1 MYRRLLENWREYVV
15 KEKTRAGREGVVLP
29 STIEQVNKY
38 ISGDLHSMKY
48 MSFTELE
55 KLGINTRSR
64 HNTPL
69 GIYAYPLIFS
79 IANDF
84 SKGEIPFAS
93 ENPFIQIFEA
103 QNSSKLLVIDKNGE
117 SAQITKENYGQY
129 RNKIK
134 EILSKKTLKEKLE
147 EPSTFYDE
155 IKSYD
160 VEEMIEYSEKKAYF
174 PNKPV
179 SKIWNIT
186 RMLSGANIGYIAK
199 WSKMLT
205 NLGFEGVVDF
215 GSKTIHESEP
225 IQAVFF
231 SKGFINHIDT
241 VVNKEKP
248 EEIEKRLDNEDIK
261 NFFDQGYRKGTEIEV
276 YQDRYED
283 VRLKDLGGIPLEPG
297 LRGIILSIKW
307 PDVKIKWIPD
317 EYDERTSKDPF
328 INLHTTFDIEKFTKI
343 IGQTRRKKE

>member
-1 MYRRLLENWREYVV
+1 MYRRLLESWREYMV
-15 KEKTRAGREGVVLP
+15 KEKTRAKREGVILP

-38 ISGDLHSMKY
+38 VSEDLHSMKY

-55 KLGINTRSR
+55 KLGINTRSK

-69 GIYAYPLIFS
+69 GIYAYPLLPS

-84 SKGEIPFAS
+84 SKGDIPYVS

-117 SAQITKENYGQY
+117 SAQITRENYGQY
-129 RNKIK
+129 KNKIRKIVSK
-134 EILSKKTLKEKLE
+134 E
-147 EPSTFYDE
+147 PRTFYNE
-155 IKSYD
+155 IESYD

-179 SKIWNIT
+179 SKMWNIT

-205 NLGFEGVVDF
+205 NLGFEGVVDL
-215 GSKTIHESEP
+215 GSKTIHENEST
-225 IQAVFF
+225 QAVFF
-231 SKGFINHIDT
+231 SKGFIKHIDT

-248 EEIEKRLDNEDIK
+248 EEIKRRADNPDIK
-261 NFFDQGYRKGTEIEV
+261 NFFDQGFRKGTKIEV
-276 YQDRYED
+276 IVDANLPD
-283 VRLKDLGGIPLEPG
+283 TGTK
-297 LRGIILSIKW
+297 GIITSIKW
-307 PDVKIKWIPD
+307 PWVNVKWVKWEQKNNDIFSFFD
-317 EYDERTSKDPF
+317 QRYDAS
-328 INLHTTFDIEKFTKI
+328 DIERFTKI